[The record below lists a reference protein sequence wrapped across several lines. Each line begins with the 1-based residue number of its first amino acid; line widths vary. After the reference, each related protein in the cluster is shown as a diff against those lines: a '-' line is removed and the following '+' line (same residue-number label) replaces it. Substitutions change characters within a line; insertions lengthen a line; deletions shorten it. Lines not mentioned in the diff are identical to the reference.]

1 MFCEKCGSPV
11 SDGVSFCPKCGAK
24 ISVTAAAQ
32 QAESI
37 NNSDNI
43 NNFDTTVVNDTAVE
57 NNEIAEN
64 DTAAVGDE
72 ITQSN
77 TTVEGNVI
85 AESGTAVLN
94 GERIQTKKKKPFFKR
109 PLGITLIVLL
119 VVIIGGGITAFALR
133 DNILKAVL
141 GPVKYYGYKEVR
153 CFSSMG
159 SSEFSIEGDITTKG
173 EQSSLSSWAG
183 SSSNKMGIEYNQD
196 TNDKKAKL
204 NLDFM
209 GFINIDFMVQD
220 KLISLSVNDSE
231 PIVGDLSKKKS
242 SSSGKTNGNSD
253 NSKKNTVDLDDI
265 SELAGEIA
273 EDCLIPAI
281 DEDKVKEDTDSF
293 NGNKCTVDTFV
304 LDSDFASDFCNNLAD
319 KIESDK
325 DTQETLEEF
334 YEAAAV
340 TNPNIGEFDADAIA
354 EELRE
359 AAENTN
365 GKGEINYSV
374 YYDGGQIVHREIV
387 AEDEEIS
394 LSTYND
400 DDKKIIAF
408 EILDSCS
415 GEFEITNKADVS
427 DVDIDKKDAKS
438 MDEFYE
444 SLGGLLLGD
453 VLGIG
458 GSDDSGSLDG
468 EYDFDDDYNVDDYDF
483 GTDNAEDY
491 YENYD
496 LWDNLDDSEMTNS

>member
-1 MFCEKCGSPV
+1 MFCGKCGSPV
-11 SDGVSFCPKCGAK
+11 SEGVSFCPNCGAK
-24 ISVTAAAQ
+24 ISVTAAQ
-32 QAESI
+32 QTDSI
-37 NNSDNI
+37 NDAVNI
-43 NNFDTTVVNDTAVE
+43 NDSDTTVVNDTAVE
-57 NNEIAEN
+57 
-64 DTAAVGDE
+64 
-72 ITQSN
+72 
-77 TTVEGNVI
+77 GNVI
-85 AESGTAVLN
+85 TESGTDVLN
-94 GERIQTKKKKPFFKR
+94 GECIQTKKKKPFFKR

-183 SSSNKMGIEYNQD
+183 SSSNKIGIEYNQD

-220 KLISLSVNDSE
+220 KLISLSINDSE

-242 SSSGKTNGNSD
+242 SSSQNENGNSD
-253 NSKKNTVDLDDI
+253 HSKKNTVDLDDI

-281 DEDKVKEDTDSF
+281 DEDKIEEDTDSF
-293 NGNKCTVDTFV
+293 NGNKCTVNTFV
-304 LDSDFASDFCNNLAD
+304 FDSDFASDFCNNLAD

-325 DTQETLEEF
+325 DTQETLEEM

-340 TNPNIGEFDADAIA
+340 TNPDMKDFDADTVV

-359 AAENTN
+359 AADNAN
-365 GKGEINYSV
+365 GEVEIIYNV

-387 AEDEEIS
+387 VDDEEMS

-408 EILDSCS
+408 EISDSCS

-438 MDEFYE
+438 MDEFYK
-444 SLGGLLLGD
+444 SLGGLFLGD

-458 GSDDSGSLDG
+458 SSDDSGSLDG
-468 EYDFDDDYNVDDYDF
+468 EYDFNDDYNVDDY
-483 GTDNAEDY
+483 N
-491 YENYD
+491 
-496 LWDNLDDSEMTNS
+496 LWDDLDDSELTNS